1 MITDQQIDDAILT
14 HAGVRT
20 HKVAWIIACTSETL
34 GPKYS
39 DEFHERVAGR
49 IEWLCENGKLEGLGN
64 LKRWR
69 HSEVRLPP
77 P

>member
-1 MITDQQIDDAILT
+1 MITDQQIDAEIL
-14 HAGVRT
+14 AQSDVRT
-20 HKVAWIIACTSETL
+20 HKVARIAGMTASALGQESE
-34 GPKYS
+34 
-39 DEFHERVAGR
+39 EFHERVAGR
-49 IEWLCENGKLEGLGN
+49 IEWLCKNGKLEGFGN

>member
-14 HAGVRT
+14 HASVRT
-20 HKVAWIIACTSETL
+20 NKVAMIIGRVSEAL
-34 GPKYS
+34 GQEGE
-39 DEFHERVAGR
+39 EFHERVASR

-77 P
+77 Q